1 MSNILRRG
9 RLASTPDEDI
19 MEFTSSMK
27 SDKWI
32 FDADIMVDFAHTIML
47 KEQGIIK
54 EEDCSRILRG
64 LLRIR
69 EEGIEKL
76 DHTYE
81 DIHISLESRLID
93 MVGED
98 VGGRMHSGRSR
109 NDEVATC
116 IRLTLREEMLALME
130 ELHVLRNTLCSL
142 AAENIETL
150 MPGFTHLQHAQPT
163 TLAHHLIAHMDA
175 LGRDMDRLRSAY
187 SRVNLCPLGA
197 AAFASTGFNID
208 RERTRQLLGFDGL
221 VENSMDAV
229 SSRDFL
235 IEGTAVLTNLVINLS
250 KMAEELV
257 IWSTSEFAFIE
268 LDDRY
273 ASTSSIMPQKKNPD
287 TAELLRGKSGVV
299 VGSLMALVT
308 TCKALPL
315 SYNRDLQ
322 EATPNMWKAMET
334 ARSSVRMMEGM
345 IRTMKINK
353 EVTASKSVMG
363 FTTATE
369 LADTLVRVTGIPFR
383 TAHQIVGVLARGEE
397 DVLMQQIDAVADKVL
412 GVKLSSKGLT
422 EEMICEALDPIS
434 NIKKRK
440 VIGGPAFEEM
450 EQAIMRRK
458 RTMQQEDKEISALKN
473 GSEASLNA
481 LVELVKRYI
490 KHDQCDQQM

>member
-54 EEDCSRILRG
+54 EQDCSRILKG

-69 EEGIEKL
+69 EEGIGQL

-81 DIHISLESRLID
+81 DIHISLESKLID

-142 AAENIETL
+142 ASENIETL

-175 LGRDMDRLRSAY
+175 LGRDTDRLRSAY
-187 SRVNLCPLGA
+187 SRVNICPLGA

-208 RERTRQLLGFDGL
+208 RERTRQLLGFEYL

-235 IEGTAVLTNLVINLS
+235 IEVTAVLTNLVINLS

-299 VGSLMALVT
+299 AGSLMALIT

-322 EATPNMWKAMET
+322 EATPNMWKAMKT

-345 IRTMKINK
+345 VRTMKVNK
-353 EVTASKSVMG
+353 EVMASKSVMG
-363 FTTATE
+363 FSTATE
-369 LADTLVRVTGIPFR
+369 LADTLVRITGIPFR
-383 TAHQIVGVLARGEE
+383 TAHQIVGVLARGEG
-397 DVLMQQIDAVADKVL
+397 DIHLQQIDAVAYEVL
-412 GVKLSSKGLT
+412 GIRLSSKGLT

-434 NIKKRK
+434 NIKKRR

-450 EQAIMRRK
+450 DQAIIRRK
-458 RTMQQEDKEISALKN
+458 ETMRQTEEEIRALRN

-481 LVELVKRYI
+481 LVELVERYI
-490 KHDQCDQQM
+490 TEA

>member
-1 MSNILRRG
+1 
-9 RLASTPDEDI
+9 LASTPDEDI